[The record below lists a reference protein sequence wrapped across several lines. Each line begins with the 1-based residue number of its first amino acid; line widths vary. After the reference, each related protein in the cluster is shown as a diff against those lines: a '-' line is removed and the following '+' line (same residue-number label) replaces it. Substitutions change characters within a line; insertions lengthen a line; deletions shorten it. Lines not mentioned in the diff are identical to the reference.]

1 MKMLHCAS
9 RFHVVHPSLC
19 LKYDGGWSVRHT
31 ILFLISSFSDSFHSN
46 FKLLS
51 GYLFWQLGQDFQQIL
66 SYSDSFYTS
75 LCALMGKHV
84 RVFYL
89 SIWREV
95 VRPLTVFPIQIT
107 VLFTCISGFKL
118 FVTRSGFRPLSS
130 DTELQIPLQRFR
142 WHVISLRD
150 LFDCLWHVSFMRGR
164 EECWSFMHQRQF
176 SLLALH
182 SLAVPQ
188 DVITRCPQPTT
199 LTQWVWWWW

>member
-1 MKMLHCAS
+1 MQDNSTGMMNVAIIGTMIAPFKNLRVVVFFQVVHRHMKMFHFAS
-9 RFHVVHPSLC
+9 RFQVVLSSLC

-31 ILFLISSFSDSFHSN
+31 ILFLISVIQISSFSDLYHSN
-46 FKLLS
+46 FNLLS
-51 GYLFWQLGQDFQQIL
+51 GYLFRQLGQDFQQIL

-118 FVTRSGFRPLSS
+118 VVTRSGFRPLSS

-142 WHVISLRD
+142 
-150 LFDCLWHVSFMRGR
+150 
-164 EECWSFMHQRQF
+164 
-176 SLLALH
+176 
-182 SLAVPQ
+182 
-188 DVITRCPQPTT
+188 
-199 LTQWVWWWW
+199 

>member
-1 MKMLHCAS
+1 
-9 RFHVVHPSLC
+9 
-19 LKYDGGWSVRHT
+19 
-31 ILFLISSFSDSFHSN
+31 
-46 FKLLS
+46 
-51 GYLFWQLGQDFQQIL
+51 
-66 SYSDSFYTS
+66 
-75 LCALMGKHV
+75 MGKHV

-118 FVTRSGFRPLSS
+118 FVTRSGFGPLSS

-150 LFDCLWHVSFMRGR
+150 LFDGLWHVAFMWGR
-164 EECWSFMHQRQF
+164 WECWSFMHQRHF

-182 SLAVPQ
+182 SLSVPQ
-188 DVITRCPQPTT
+188 DVITRCPQQTT
-199 LTQWVWWWW
+199 WTQWVIYDGDDVANERSRSLRRANEQRARVYSVYWARSELASDNLKKTSTPMIVNEPSLIIEDFPLLFRVSSEPTDHWLDRGKSQ